1 LLLLCAISEK
11 AAAYD
16 FPPACTYSLPIDL
29 DAGEVGD
36 ESIYAILKFVRYPNG
51 GSSSWPNEIS
61 VARPVIDEI
70 FVQTQ
75 PITGAFFTFDQT
87 VNVVAFSTG
96 KLIGTGS
103 FDVQAAP
110 VPEPATLALFGAGLL
125 ALGGLA
131 RSRRRSV

>member
-1 LLLLCAISEK
+1 MIE
-11 AAAYD
+11 
-16 FPPACTYSLPIDL
+16 
-29 DAGEVGD
+29 
-36 ESIYAILKFVRYPNG
+36 
-51 GSSSWPNEIS
+51 
-61 VARPVIDEI
+61 EI

-125 ALGGLA
+125 ALGGLV
-131 RSRRRSV
+131 RSRRRGA